1 MRSADIAAKLTA
13 DPESPCAEYN
23 RGKPLTQRG
32 LARLLADFHIIPETV
47 HPPGLPQGKGID
59 ARGGRGYRADFDR
72 WEVNDQWAYERGRT
86 WDVLTPG
93 NIPLRFGGK
102 INPAAVAWFRR
113 HGRDIL

>member
-47 HPPGLPQGKGID
+47 HPPGLQ
-59 ARGGRGYRADFDR
+59 GYRR
-72 WEVNDQWAYERGRT
+72 S
-86 WDVLTPG
+86 
-93 NIPLRFGGK
+93 
-102 INPAAVAWFRR
+102 RR
-113 HGRDIL
+113 AGLSR